1 MGYRLLTEDSNIRGL
16 WRAPAAAWESEP
28 AQKIRGLNKRWI
40 ILLVSIVLALVI
52 LVSYHPLTITNA
64 LSSTTSPSTTSPS
77 APLVWPSAVLVDGTP
92 ILKPRDFKIIGIL
105 FFGRRDT
112 LSVLECY
119 LRANLV
125 SYGGF
130 LDEIHFVVNTGNE
143 DDIAWLAN
151 MVVQVKDYKRVELKE
166 DGFTQNFNSIYA
178 QSIERDH
185 MYIKIDDDL
194 VWMSPTA
201 IPELV
206 NTKLNHPESFAVLAS
221 LINSATMGWVQYRL
235 GAVHS
240 YFPER
245 QPPILE
251 PSSEDTGDESYGP
264 KAWRASALPTWQS
277 PNGDDEIEEFPHAD
291 KAGKA
296 DKAPIGSIG
305 GAPYANHRWLPLRD
319 EDRYIAKTPIAE
331 AEYQGDGNSWHMW
344 TIAAQQHYSLLENLE
359 KGLLRKYHIGDEGIW
374 NMRYDRTNIN
384 LFAIWANDI
393 LDNLPFEGA
402 DDEQL
407 ISSDLPRKQ
416 HRQNLVQTRAL
427 TAHFSFA
434 VQKEMYDTDLL
445 SRYRAY
451 ANEMVCTAENQIPIV
466 NLASEEKDQ
475 ETRWR

>member
-28 AQKIRGLNKRWI
+28 AQKIRGLNKRWV

-125 SYGGF
+125 SHGGF

-151 MVVQVKDYKRVELKE
+151 MVVQVKDYRRVELEE

-194 VWMSPTA
+194 V
-201 IPELV
+201 
-206 NTKLNHPESFAVLAS
+206 
-221 LINSATMGWVQYRL
+221 
-235 GAVHS
+235 
-240 YFPER
+240 
-245 QPPILE
+245 
-251 PSSEDTGDESYGP
+251 
-264 KAWRASALPTWQS
+264 
-277 PNGDDEIEEFPHAD
+277 
-291 KAGKA
+291 GKA
-296 DKAPIGSIG
+296 ENPISF
-305 GAPYANHRWLPLRD
+305 N
-319 EDRYIAKTPIAE
+319 
-331 AEYQGDGNSWHMW
+331 
-344 TIAAQQHYSLLENLE
+344 LL
-359 KGLLRKYHIGDEGIW
+359 
-374 NMRYDRTNIN
+374 T
-384 LFAIWANDI
+384 
-393 LDNLPFEGA
+393 
-402 DDEQL
+402 
-407 ISSDLPRKQ
+407 
-416 HRQNLVQTRAL
+416 V
-427 TAHFSFA
+427 
-434 VQKEMYDTDLL
+434 
-445 SRYRAY
+445 SR
-451 ANEMVCTAENQIPIV
+451 
-466 NLASEEKDQ
+466 SG
-475 ETRWR
+475 

>member
-16 WRAPAAAWESEP
+16 WRAPAAAWESES

-125 SYGGF
+125 SHGGF

-151 MVVQVKDYKRVELKE
+151 MVVQVKDYKRVELEE

-194 VWMSPTA
+194 V
-201 IPELV
+201 
-206 NTKLNHPESFAVLAS
+206 
-221 LINSATMGWVQYRL
+221 
-235 GAVHS
+235 
-240 YFPER
+240 
-245 QPPILE
+245 
-251 PSSEDTGDESYGP
+251 
-264 KAWRASALPTWQS
+264 
-277 PNGDDEIEEFPHAD
+277 
-291 KAGKA
+291 GKA
-296 DKAPIGSIG
+296 ENPISF
-305 GAPYANHRWLPLRD
+305 N
-319 EDRYIAKTPIAE
+319 
-331 AEYQGDGNSWHMW
+331 
-344 TIAAQQHYSLLENLE
+344 LL
-359 KGLLRKYHIGDEGIW
+359 
-374 NMRYDRTNIN
+374 T
-384 LFAIWANDI
+384 
-393 LDNLPFEGA
+393 
-402 DDEQL
+402 
-407 ISSDLPRKQ
+407 
-416 HRQNLVQTRAL
+416 V
-427 TAHFSFA
+427 
-434 VQKEMYDTDLL
+434 
-445 SRYRAY
+445 SR
-451 ANEMVCTAENQIPIV
+451 
-466 NLASEEKDQ
+466 SG
-475 ETRWR
+475 

>member
-194 VWMSPTA
+194 V
-201 IPELV
+201 
-206 NTKLNHPESFAVLAS
+206 
-221 LINSATMGWVQYRL
+221 
-235 GAVHS
+235 
-240 YFPER
+240 
-245 QPPILE
+245 
-251 PSSEDTGDESYGP
+251 
-264 KAWRASALPTWQS
+264 
-277 PNGDDEIEEFPHAD
+277 
-291 KAGKA
+291 GKA
-296 DKAPIGSIG
+296 ESPISF
-305 GAPYANHRWLPLRD
+305 N
-319 EDRYIAKTPIAE
+319 
-331 AEYQGDGNSWHMW
+331 
-344 TIAAQQHYSLLENLE
+344 LL
-359 KGLLRKYHIGDEGIW
+359 
-374 NMRYDRTNIN
+374 T
-384 LFAIWANDI
+384 
-393 LDNLPFEGA
+393 
-402 DDEQL
+402 
-407 ISSDLPRKQ
+407 
-416 HRQNLVQTRAL
+416 V
-427 TAHFSFA
+427 
-434 VQKEMYDTDLL
+434 
-445 SRYRAY
+445 SR
-451 ANEMVCTAENQIPIV
+451 
-466 NLASEEKDQ
+466 SG
-475 ETRWR
+475 